1 LRKIIGILSSTSYK
15 ERDSILSEASM
26 GAKIPRLI
34 RLQVIRALL
43 EGKSRDKIAQKLDI
57 SRGAVSGIWED
68 TRRDDSQFDLL
79 RGVAVKLK
87 NRNLDIQSF
96 APLVRLYE
104 VLREKGLLAE
114 TTGQES
120 LESMQNRMEPL
131 IIALEV
137 FCFKRRLSIEDFVGL
152 VTNMYDTAD
161 NLGIPIQ
168 RFPSYITEL
177 IDRINTLTT
186 EADQIEANKQ
196 AALRDYGMTL
206 ELLREYN
213 ANKPFLLQIQKYREQ
228 SADANKKIREC
239 QHELEKEKFW
249 NKFEEQYTWSISAD
263 ELNKASVG
271 IGLSP
276 IDNFY
281 RMPSLSSSDLK
292 KWAMDIFYHPSR
304 YVKVIKEI
312 RAIYNSQNT
321 SNKLRV

>member
-1 LRKIIGILSSTSYK
+1 
-15 ERDSILSEASM
+15 
-26 GAKIPRLI
+26 
-34 RLQVIRALL
+34 
-43 EGKSRDKIAQKLDI
+43 
-57 SRGAVSGIWED
+57 
-68 TRRDDSQFDLL
+68 
-79 RGVAVKLK
+79 
-87 NRNLDIQSF
+87 
-96 APLVRLYE
+96 
-104 VLREKGLLAE
+104 
-114 TTGQES
+114 
-120 LESMQNRMEPL
+120 
-131 IIALEV
+131 
-137 FCFKRRLSIEDFVGL
+137 
-152 VTNMYDTAD
+152 MYDTAD
-161 NLGIPIQ
+161 SLGIPIL

-228 SADANKKIREC
+228 SADANEKIREC